1 MRLTRFAL
9 AALAPLLLAMQDAPS
24 DRVDMSGYRDFRI
37 GMSESEILA
46 AHPEMR
52 VEPSLDGGS
61 CHYLSG
67 AADLPGLG
75 LMIIAGE
82 LVRIDVFE
90 GGIATREGARIG
102 MTGAE
107 LIALYPARTH
117 VESHPYGDA
126 GDKVIHHASP
136 DGAGAMAFEVVD
148 GRITAYRAGQ
158 HGPVQFI
165 EGCL

>member
-1 MRLTRFAL
+1 MRLSRLAL
-9 AALAPLLLAMQDAPS
+9 LAFAPLLLAIQNAPS
-24 DRVDMSGYRDFRI
+24 DRLDMSGYRDFRI
-37 GMSESEILA
+37 GMNEADIRA

-52 VEPSLDGGS
+52 VEPSLDDGS

-67 AADLPGLG
+67 AANLPGLG

-90 GGIATREGARIG
+90 GETATREGARIG

-107 LIALYPARTH
+107 LIALYPDHTH

-126 GDKVIHHASP
+126 NDKVIHHASP

-148 GRITAYRAGQ
+148 GRITAYRAGR